1 MESTVVASKALVQV
15 CVPGSNDSTSYEYT
29 MDLSLDME
37 NFTFHCRFRTNAHS
51 GKKTFVYLFLDA
63 SHIQSLD
70 ICDIDEA
77 LPPSVMNAFSK
88 RASSASSDGVT
99 VLRFGLKSHA
109 PLITPDSTLQKR
121 PSTCDDLEALLR
133 IGQCETF
140 KVYVLSSAINR
151 ARLSSLCSALA
162 DGALQPAPEGV
173 ISNLYVNTSY
183 RKVNHIDQ
191 LWSSIPIGSP
201 PPYDPSTAPE
211 ASNDG
216 LSGPSDPTPSN
227 SSRAQGKRRSGSPD
241 LHRTPSKR
249 QLLTEKATLE
259 PWQLAI
265 AAQGAQIAALS
276 AELSALRE
284 QVQQLQR
291 TPGVNAE
298 TQTDPIVEHE
308 PEAELEPSYMS
319 HSQASTVENTID
331 DRLIMLEANVDE
343 RLKMLEENIIEEQTQ
358 RVRLAEKIEN
368 NNKEVCVPRIPFPLL
383 PLRTLLH
390 LFPSKCTVSSARRK
404 HPLIVAIFS
413 TLQIYLPSTKP
424 MHLHPSNFQTHYPS
438 YPPPLLPY

>member
-1 MESTVVASKALVQV
+1 MESTVVASKALVQA
-15 CVPGSNDSTSYEYT
+15 CVPGPNGATSYQYT
-29 MDLSLDME
+29 MDLSLDMD

-63 SHIQSLD
+63 SHVQSLD
-70 ICDIDEA
+70 ICGIEEA
-77 LPPSVMNAFSK
+77 IPPSVMNAFSK
-88 RASSASSDGVT
+88 RASSASSDGVM

-121 PSTCDDLEALLR
+121 PSTCDDMGALLR
-133 IGQCETF
+133 VGQCETF

-151 ARLSSLCSALA
+151 ARLSNLCSALA

-183 RKVNHIDQ
+183 RKVTHIEQ
-191 LWSSIPIGSP
+191 LWSSNPIGSP
-201 PPYDPSTAPE
+201 PPYDPSTAPG
-211 ASNDG
+211 ARNDES
-216 LSGPSDPTPSN
+216 SGPSDFTPPN

-241 LHRTPSKR
+241 LRQTPSKR
-249 QLLTEKATLE
+249 QLLTEKPTLE

-265 AAQGAQIAALS
+265 AAQGAQIAALQ

-291 TPGVNAE
+291 APGVNAE
-298 TQTDPIVEHE
+298 TQTDPIVKHE
-308 PEAELEPSYMS
+308 PEAEAEAESELSYIS

-358 RVRLAEKIEN
+358 RGKLDEKIEI
-368 NNKEVCVPRIPFPLL
+368 NNKEVCVHQMVFLFLSLSSCYNSFYRIAVF
-383 PLRTLLH
+383 
-390 LFPSKCTVSSARRK
+390 F
-404 HPLIVAIFS
+404 
-413 TLQIYLPSTKP
+413 
-424 MHLHPSNFQTHYPS
+424 
-438 YPPPLLPY
+438 